1 MNATGAVVLF
11 LSIWFLTLFV
21 LLPLGQRSQADMG
34 EVTPG
39 TPASAPH
46 KPQLLRKMI
55 WASIITAI
63 LWAIAAWMI
72 VGGVISRDD
81 VMGWDSFLRN

>member
-1 MNATGAVVLF
+1 MNPTGAVVMY
-11 LSIWFLTLFV
+11 LSFWFLTLFV

-34 EVTPG
+34 EVVPG

-46 KPQLLRKMI
+46 EPQLVRKML
-55 WASIITAI
+55 WASVIAAVI
-63 LWAIAAWMI
+63 WAIAAWMI
-72 VGGVISRDD
+72 VGGVITRDN